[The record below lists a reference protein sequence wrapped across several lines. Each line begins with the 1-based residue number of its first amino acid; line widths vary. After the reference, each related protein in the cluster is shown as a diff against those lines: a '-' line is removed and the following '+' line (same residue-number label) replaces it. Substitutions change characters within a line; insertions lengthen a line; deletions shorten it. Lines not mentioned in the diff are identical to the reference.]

1 MPDLQSEL
9 SKIANAWDTHEQ
21 VIRQPKEK
29 RVNTVTYSG
38 NATRDI
44 FEFVK
49 AFPGVF
55 DQPTV
60 VRKVTELGHKRST
73 VSALVTQM
81 KRRGVVQTNND
92 GNLFTLETTYTPLV
106 NPYAK
111 AKREAKAVRKAKV
124 AKIAKAASAGIAALT
139 VDTVASRWDAETVL
153 AHIGI
158 KEAHKLFL
166 ELHSYFGGK

>member
-49 AFPGVF
+49 TFPGVF

-73 VSALVTQM
+73 VSTLVTQM

-111 AKREAKAVRKAKV
+111 AMRKAKV

-139 VDTVASRWDAETVL
+139 VDTVTSRWDAETVL